1 MPIYEGA
8 LMAKKRLKK
17 LEVSS
22 CGGMRYIEVPS
33 QDAVALQLYLRR
45 HGLHV
50 SPPGPC
56 SDGVDTVQLNGSV
69 ATEVIQKLLDKRP

>member
-1 MPIYEGA
+1 
-8 LMAKKRLKK
+8 MATESSAK

-22 CGGMRYIEVPS
+22 SGNVRYIEVPS
-33 QDAVALQLYLRR
+33 KDAVALQLYLRR

-56 SDGVDTVQLNGSV
+56 SANVDTIQLNGTV
-69 ATEVIQKLLDKRP
+69 ATELIQGLLDRWK